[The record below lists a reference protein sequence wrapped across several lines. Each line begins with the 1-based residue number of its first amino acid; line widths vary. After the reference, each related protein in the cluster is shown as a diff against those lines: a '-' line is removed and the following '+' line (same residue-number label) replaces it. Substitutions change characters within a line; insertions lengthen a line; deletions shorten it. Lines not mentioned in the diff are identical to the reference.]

1 MAEPA
6 VSISELDQV
15 RALTQALFDCAHSG
29 DWEGVVALEAER
41 RTLLYALFDGAPRPV
56 EGPARTLISDILKM
70 DQEVMSLTQQRRGDL
85 SDWLRQVGHG
95 RSALKA
101 YDSNTR

>member
-1 MAEPA
+1 MIET
-6 VSISELDQV
+6 ISVDGFDQV
-15 RALTQALFDCAHSG
+15 RVLTQAMLDCAHSG
-29 DWEGVVALEAER
+29 DWEGIVAIEAKR
-41 RTLLYALFDGAPRPV
+41 RALLYALFDGVSRPA